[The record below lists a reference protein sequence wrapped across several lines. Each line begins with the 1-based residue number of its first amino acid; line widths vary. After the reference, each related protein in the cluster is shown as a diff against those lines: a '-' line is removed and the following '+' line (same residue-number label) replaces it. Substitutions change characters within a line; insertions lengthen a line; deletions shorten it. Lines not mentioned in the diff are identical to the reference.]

1 MTLKTATLLAFER
14 KLNNSDALFYS
25 GRWDDRDAHDGWP
38 GVQVREKAVRGTISN
53 RLKSAVASDPTKV
66 DAEIR
71 KPNLQTV
78 DAAALPTGADTLK
91 VRFTLRVIGG
101 LSHPSACNDVDYQ
114 AALRSTIDEY
124 LENHGCRE
132 QAYRYACNLA
142 TGRFLWRN
150 RIGAESVEVRIESS
164 DGFEGTFDAYARSLD
179 DMTSEDPEIR
189 AVADTIAKGLGG
201 QGFSLLT
208 VTAFVKLGEAQ
219 EVFPSQ
225 ELVQDRQDGKSK
237 HLYTVADVAAMHS
250 QKIGNAIRTIDTW
263 HPAADDV
270 GAIAV
275 EPYGSVTSRGKAYRQ
290 PVEKLD
296 FYTLLDNWIVKG
308 KSPETE
314 QQHYVVATLI
324 RGGVFG
330 AAS

>member
-1 MTLKTATLLAFER
+1 MTLKTATVLAFER
-14 KLNNSDALFYS
+14 KLNNSDALFYA
-25 GRWDDRDAHDGWP
+25 GRWDDRNGHAEWP
-38 GVQVREKAVRGTISN
+38 GIEVREKAVRGTISN
-53 RLKSAVASDPTKV
+53 RLKNAIASDPAKL
-66 DAEIR
+66 DAEIL

-78 DAAALPTGADTLK
+78 DAAALPVGADTLK
-91 VRFTLRVIGG
+91 VRFTLRTLGG
-101 LSHPSACNDVDYQ
+101 LSRPSACNNADYQ
-114 AALRSTIDEY
+114 EALRMTIDGY
-124 LENHGCRE
+124 LDIHGCRE
-132 QAYRYACNLA
+132 QAYRYACNLV

-150 RIGAESVEVRIESS
+150 RIGAESVEVRVESS
-164 DGFEGTFDAYARSLD
+164 DGFEDSFDAYMRSLD
-179 DMTSEDPEIR
+179 DMTSEDPKIR
-189 AVADTIAKGLGG
+189 AVADTIEKGLSGE
-201 QGFSLLT
+201 GFALLT
-208 VTAFVKLGEAQ
+208 ITAFVKLGEAQ

-225 ELVQDRQDGKSK
+225 ELVQDRQDSKSK
-237 HLYTVADVAAMHS
+237 HLYRVGRVAAMHS

-290 PVEKLD
+290 PADKLD

-308 KSPETE
+308 KAPDAE